1 MLVVYVLSSDFS
13 WVIYY
18 VAGFVGC
25 SQAFVLSTGINLI
38 SEVVGKKSSK
48 GGFVFGFY
56 SFIDKCLIGVAIYLV
71 SNSEAYSNS
80 YHS

>member
-1 MLVVYVLSSDFS
+1 MITAGQISWFYSYVGRKKALILGTVLCLISMLVVYILKADFN

-38 SEVVGKKSSK
+38 S
-48 GGFVFGFY
+48 
-56 SFIDKCLIGVAIYLV
+56 
-71 SNSEAYSNS
+71 
-80 YHS
+80 